1 MAENKTFTRLNMN
14 DSAYVDFLRWCL
26 HPAGNI
32 PASTS
37 TINWQEL
44 LAFAKK
50 QTIVGIYWQGIQR
63 LGDIANKPSEDDVM
77 VWMGAYTKIVRRNI
91 KTDDA
96 VAKLT
101 KIMRDNGIAFFVFK
115 GQVIASYYPSPEM
128 RTSGD
133 VDFYVFKKDRAR
145 AKSLLEKDVTMTDD
159 HSGQHWEFTKDGI
172 TFEMHYHTAV
182 FASGSRQRY
191 WDELIDSYFDD
202 ILDHVEIDDVGVPTL
217 PPTLNA
223 IYLFVHIYHHFLK
236 EGIALR
242 QFIDWMM
249 FFNAK
254 HGDIVKAE
262 LDAKLDRLGLKRAFK
277 AFGAIL
283 VDVLG
288 MDSTYFPYDLTDSDR
303 KYESAIMEIVLRYG
317 NFGKYGRNEQS
328 AGWAHSMETG
338 LRSLRHTFKFFWL
351 SPGENILWVPQLI
364 RRSLRKNWRSTPAL
378 LKKEGE
384 VQSES

>member
-1 MAENKTFTRLNMN
+1 MN

-145 AKSLLEKDVTMTDD
+145 AK
-159 HSGQHWEFTKDGI
+159 
-172 TFEMHYHTAV
+172 
-182 FASGSRQRY
+182 
-191 WDELIDSYFDD
+191 
-202 ILDHVEIDDVGVPTL
+202 
-217 PPTLNA
+217 
-223 IYLFVHIYHHFLK
+223 
-236 EGIALR
+236 
-242 QFIDWMM
+242 
-249 FFNAK
+249 
-254 HGDIVKAE
+254 
-262 LDAKLDRLGLKRAFK
+262 
-277 AFGAIL
+277 
-283 VDVLG
+283 
-288 MDSTYFPYDLTDSDR
+288 
-303 KYESAIMEIVLRYG
+303 
-317 NFGKYGRNEQS
+317 
-328 AGWAHSMETG
+328 
-338 LRSLRHTFKFFWL
+338 
-351 SPGENILWVPQLI
+351 
-364 RRSLRKNWRSTPAL
+364 
-378 LKKEGE
+378 
-384 VQSES
+384 